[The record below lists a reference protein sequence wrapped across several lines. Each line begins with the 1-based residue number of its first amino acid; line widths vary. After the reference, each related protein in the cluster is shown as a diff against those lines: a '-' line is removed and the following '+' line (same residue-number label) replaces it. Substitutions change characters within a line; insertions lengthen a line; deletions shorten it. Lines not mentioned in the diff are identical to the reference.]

1 LVCSGRDSPYTPF
14 IAAEEFNGQ
23 GLSVLWPVVAENK
36 TISIIQEIAKVMVD
50 VTDQVA
56 ARPVQKIPSRGNVT
70 RTIRR
75 KHRSYAH
82 LHPSVSASEGYRCAA
97 KAPAVFTHLSVC
109 LVEIV
114 A

>member
-1 LVCSGRDSPYTPF
+1 VCNGCDRPYTPF
-14 IAAEEFNGQ
+14 IAAEEFDGQ
-23 GLSVLWPVVAENK
+23 GLSVLWPVFAENI
-36 TISIIQEIAKVMVD
+36 TISITQEIAKVVVD

-56 ARPVQKIPSRGNVT
+56 ARPVQKIPSRENVT

-75 KHRSYAH
+75 KHRGYAH
-82 LHPSVSASEGYRCAA
+82 LRPSESASEGYRCTA